1 MTLARLNHLPYVTV
15 TNGYRY
21 RQEPPLKHRLNIV
34 IGTTRPGRAGPVFAH
49 WLENFAR
56 DHGKFE
62 PVLSDLAA
70 FDLPLIDEPHHP
82 RLGKYEKEHTRAW
95 SKAVDA
101 ADAFVF
107 VTPEYNYFA
116 APAIVNA
123 VDYLSR
129 EWQYKPAAF
138 FSYGGVSGGMRS
150 VQATKPLLTT
160 VKIMPIP
167 EAVAVPFY
175 QKSLDEN
182 GVFPPSERVVAGATA
197 MLDELHRWSVA
208 LKPMRTPAQ

>member
-1 MTLARLNHLPYVTV
+1 M
-15 TNGYRY
+15 
-21 RQEPPLKHRLNIV
+21 KHRLAII
-34 IGTTRPGRAGPVFAH
+34 IGSTRPGRAGPVFAE
-49 WLENFAR
+49 WLETFAR
-56 DHGKFE
+56 GHGKFE
-62 PVLSDLAA
+62 PVLTDIAA
-70 FDLPLIDEPHHP
+70 FDLPLLDEPHHP
-82 RLGKYEKEHTRAW
+82 KLGKYEKEHTKAW
-95 SKAVDA
+95 SKAIDA

-138 FSYGGVSGGMRS
+138 FSYGGVSGGLRS
-150 VQATKPLLTT
+150 VQSLKPLLTT

-167 EAVAVPFY
+167 ETIAVPMY
-175 QKSLDEN
+175 QKSLDED
-182 GVFPPSERVVAGATA
+182 GAFQPSDHVVTGAGT

-208 LKPMRTPAQ
+208 LKPMRAA